1 MEHLSDTF
9 RPDGVTLLDLAFWE
23 PVHLRAYYPEIGPRT
38 SHRLLSAARAA
49 AQNPSPPRDD
59 ASVAATLPEDKPQTS
74 AAPPEPDEGQQD
86 EEEYDASEEGQQ
98 DEEDNDASEEDAH
111 SKDEEP
117 AEAPD
122 DDARPTDE
130 DARP

>member
-1 MEHLSDTF
+1 MEHLAETF
-9 RPDGVTLLDLAFWE
+9 RTDGVTLLDLASWE
-23 PVHLRAYYPEIGPRT
+23 PAHLRAYYPEIRPRT

-86 EEEYDASEEGQQ
+86 EE
-98 DEEDNDASEEDAH
+98 DNDASEEDAH

-117 AEAPD
+117 V
-122 DDARPTDE
+122 DE